1 LQGCNKLQLVVRHP
15 LSPAHGIL
23 NTMRISYHPGRK
35 TALMYLLGLLFCGL
49 LVAFAVT
56 SKVAAYYP
64 HTDAARPIAAARMW
78 QQQGVVVTYAPPV
91 QATPAFLL
99 FVLVLVAAAEIARSH
114 AWIQTAADSPSAT
127 QLCFRRAHA
136 IRPPPRN

>member
-1 LQGCNKLQLVVRHP
+1 
-15 LSPAHGIL
+15 
-23 NTMRISYHPGRK
+23 MRISYHSGRK
-35 TALMYLLGLLFCGL
+35 TALMVLLGVLFCGL

-78 QQQGVVVTYAPPV
+78 QQQGMAVTYAPPV
-91 QATPAFLL
+91 QAAPALLL

-114 AWIQTAADSPSAT
+114 AWMQTAADPPSAT
-127 QLCFRRAHA
+127 QLCYRRAHA
-136 IRPPPRN
+136 IRPPSRN

>member
-1 LQGCNKLQLVVRHP
+1 ME
-15 LSPAHGIL
+15 
-23 NTMRISYHPGRK
+23 MRASYHPGRK
-35 TALMYLLGLLFCGL
+35 TALLYLLGLLFCGL

-64 HTDAARPIAAARMW
+64 RNDAARPIAAAKMW
-78 QQQGVVVTYAPPV
+78 QQQNAAVTYAPPV
-91 QATPAFLL
+91 QEAPAFLL
-99 FVLVLVAAAEIARSH
+99 FVLVLVATAEVARSH
-114 AWIQTAADSPSAT
+114 AWMQTAAEFSPAI

>member
-1 LQGCNKLQLVVRHP
+1 
-15 LSPAHGIL
+15 
-23 NTMRISYHPGRK
+23 M
-35 TALMYLLGLLFCGL
+35 FCGL

-78 QQQGVVVTYAPPV
+78 QQRGVVTQDTSPV
-91 QATPAFLL
+91 QTAAASLL
-99 FVLVLVAAAEIARSH
+99 FVFVMIAATEAARCY
-114 AWIQTAADSPSAT
+114 AWMQTAAAFTTAT